1 MHCSNLI
8 FFSKLP
14 FGDQKSQKLMIA
26 KHKYWLTE
34 KNHTLHSIEVC
45 EQIKMEAMQL
55 LQSNL
60 VVHTT
65 SQR

>member
-26 KHKYWLTE
+26 KHKILVDRE
-34 KNHTLHSIEVC
+34 NHTLHSIEVC
-45 EQIKMEAMQL
+45 EQIKMEAQL